1 MIGACFRRR
10 PNDSSILFKII
21 ILVTTLCGIIV
32 LYSFSQLYLGW
43 SNYQQAKELN
53 VLQDLT
59 SPLTI
64 ALKNFMFERGRMNVV
79 LSQETPISKE
89 NRSFLDERRIIA
101 DQSFRTGLSLMAQ
114 KYPQE
119 AELLDKEYEQ
129 IKRLRIQVDEEA
141 LKPLR
146 QRDPLNRI
154 LWFTSCTDYI
164 NQVSSTLKRISRH
177 LITNGQIAYYQQ
189 IIIDSLRFRSMVG
202 SESSL
207 FTAAISGSNTFS
219 SQDYAELLQMRGESK
234 QVWSEMGCGIRVL
247 DSDRISAAWTEVE
260 DQYYRQFRPQQD
272 RLLDLVLKG
281 QLYEGAGNEI
291 AELSVP
297 ALNSILILA
306 DSALQEIAIEN
317 QKNIKKGLA
326 SFISGLLQ
334 LLAGILTIILIPV
347 YLKNSLLRPLNKLL
361 DLLGDLSIGQT
372 DVVIP
377 FVKRKDEIGK
387 LAIGVE
393 LLQDS
398 IEEEQI
404 LKQELQAAVVKLEDL
419 AIKDPLT
426 GLYNRR
432 YMIERLHELENRYE
446 LNNSLFSVIMCD
458 IDNFKIIND
467 RYGHDCGD
475 FALLKIAELLARTCR
490 EEDDLARWGGE
501 EFMIL
506 LPDTDRTTAYA
517 FAERIRQEIDASILQ
532 YENIDLKITMT
543 FGVAEYEETLGIEG
557 TIKNADRALLQG
569 KAAGRN
575 RVVVI

>member
-1 MIGACFRRR
+1 
-10 PNDSSILFKII
+10 
-21 ILVTTLCGIIV
+21 
-32 LYSFSQLYLGW
+32 
-43 SNYQQAKELN
+43 
-53 VLQDLT
+53 
-59 SPLTI
+59 
-64 ALKNFMFERGRMNVV
+64 
-79 LSQETPISKE
+79 
-89 NRSFLDERRIIA
+89 
-101 DQSFRTGLSLMAQ
+101 
-114 KYPQE
+114 
-119 AELLDKEYEQ
+119 
-129 IKRLRIQVDEEA
+129 
-141 LKPLR
+141 
-146 QRDPLNRI
+146 
-154 LWFTSCTDYI
+154 
-164 NQVSSTLKRISRH
+164 
-177 LITNGQIAYYQQ
+177 
-189 IIIDSLRFRSMVG
+189 MVG

-543 FGVAEYEETLGIEG
+543 FGVAEYGETLGIEG